1 MPTPLVHLMSKYMHN
16 HPYAMLSI
24 WLGHFEFLVIG
35 GFRGALDDNSIIPFL
50 GPTINNMSLSFT
62 TPGSSTSIRSS
73 CHKHPFHS
81 FPLTDY
87 FIDSLNNTS

>member
-1 MPTPLVHLMSKYMHN
+1 
-16 HPYAMLSI
+16 
-24 WLGHFEFLVIG
+24 
-35 GFRGALDDNSIIPFL
+35 
-50 GPTINNMSLSFT
+50 MSLSFT

-87 FIDSLNNTS
+87 FIDSLNNTP